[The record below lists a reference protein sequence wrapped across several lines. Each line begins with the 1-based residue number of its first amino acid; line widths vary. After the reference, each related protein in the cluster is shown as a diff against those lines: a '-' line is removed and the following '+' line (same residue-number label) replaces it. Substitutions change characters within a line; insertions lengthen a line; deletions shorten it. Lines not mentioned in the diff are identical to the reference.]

1 MSMNKPFL
9 NALSATAYITLVAS
23 MMFYAPEMNLPEKI
37 VIIPIGMLSLL
48 VLSAALMGYFFF
60 CQPVRLLVEWKQK
73 EATKFFL
80 STIAI
85 FALTTLALVLAWVIP
100 SVVL

>member
-1 MSMNKPFL
+1 MNKHPFF
-9 NALSATAYITLVAS
+9 NALSATAYITLIAS
-23 MMFYAPEMNLPEKI
+23 AMFYAPEMNIPENI

-48 VLSAALMGYFFF
+48 VLSVALMAYFFLY
-60 CQPVRLLVEWKQK
+60 QPVRLLIEGKQK

-80 STIAI
+80 STVAI
-85 FALTTLALVLAWVIP
+85 FALITLTLVLVWFLL